1 MAWLG
6 LAGGGAVS
14 SKMDVTLGGGNFMG
28 QGCYAV
34 SLPAALAVAGRT
46 LPLAPHW
53 LGEPLRLPRGLTPAR
68 PYPYA

>member
-1 MAWLG
+1 MSAGLPSPDSVMAWLG

-53 LGEPLRLPRGLTPAR
+53 AN
-68 PYPYA
+68 PYV